1 LALSIY
7 GDLDISILDELPAG
21 RKPIKTHLV
30 SDKNMVSATN
40 LIEREIKAS
49 HQVYAVCPLIDP
61 SDKLGAKSVTEF
73 ADELR
78 SGPLGKC
85 RIEILHGKL
94 KPVDK
99 PEIIQRFVEGEIDIL
114 VSTTVVEVGVNVPN
128 ATVMF
133 VEGAERFGLAQLHQ
147 LRGRV
152 GRSDIESYCILHPNS
167 MSDISRERLMAL
179 VQSQDGFALAER
191 DLELRGS
198 GNLFGTAQS
207 GFIDFKLATLADV
220 DLMKKARDWA
230 EKISVEDYP
239 ELEAKIEEQYKE
251 VHFE

>member
-1 LALSIY
+1 
-7 GDLDISILDELPAG
+7 
-21 RKPIKTHLV
+21 
-30 SDKNMVSATN
+30 
-40 LIEREIKAS
+40 
-49 HQVYAVCPLIDP
+49 
-61 SDKLGAKSVTEF
+61 
-73 ADELR
+73 
-78 SGPLGKC
+78 
-85 RIEILHGKL
+85 
-94 KPVDK
+94 
-99 PEIIQRFVEGEIDIL
+99 
-114 VSTTVVEVGVNVPN
+114 
-128 ATVMF
+128 MF
-133 VEGAERFGLAQLHQ
+133 IEGAERFGLAQLHQ

-230 EKISVEDYP
+230 EKIVVEDYP
-239 ELEAKIEEQYKE
+239 ELEAKIEEQYQE